1 MTTARK
7 ANKGHSPLELMEDI
21 VPGSFIMVDIVA
33 NPTTSSITAA
43 AYFPYYL
50 ANTDVASR
58 FFVPL
63 GLKDQTA
70 DSVYQALQEWAT
82 SFGPNAEFNL
92 YMLTYVHADFDSGFT
107 TSSTLRDVVRHYN
120 IKISFAAP
128 RSQHQNGIHDGNWK
142 NVRNLA
148 FAMMNQARVPMKFF
162 QKYAQPHVKEEYDID
177 LHNNTIDSQNA
188 LLPAFIRRHNTTS
201 DDLICIDRTSLNTS
215 LHSLPQPLGEE

>member
-162 QKYAQPHVKEEYDID
+162 HFALKQAWKIHAVLPHR
-177 LHNNTIDSQNA
+177 A
-188 LLPAFIRRHNTTS
+188 LTMT
-201 DDLICIDRTSLNTS
+201 DGKDQC
-215 LHSLPQPLGEE
+215 PLGVYTGDRVCIQNFRVLFCPVLIITNI